1 MEEMIFDRSQADVD
15 YAKKNPS
22 SKEYLKGTLNYI
34 DLNRIEKKYIELVK
48 KLETLGENIEINPIK
63 TFTNEDD
70 EWKMTDLITIEKINQ
85 IRENVYI
92 LQQRTQIEVGLNIEF
107 NSNLNYKQLNDL
119 EKILYEIDKTIKGI
133 MSKFIYSG
141 TFYCGEEMIAY

>member
-1 MEEMIFDRSQADVD
+1 MEEMIFDRKQSDVE
-15 YAKKNPS
+15 YAKNNPS
-22 SKEYLKGTLNYI
+22 DKKYLKGALNYT
-34 DLNRIEKKYIELVK
+34 DLNRIEKKYIEIVK

-107 NSNLNYKQLNDL
+107 NSNLNYKQLNNL
-119 EKILYEIDKTIKGI
+119 EKILYEIDKAIKAI
-133 MSKFIYSG
+133 MSTFMYSG
-141 TFYCGEEMIAY
+141 TIYCGEEMIAY